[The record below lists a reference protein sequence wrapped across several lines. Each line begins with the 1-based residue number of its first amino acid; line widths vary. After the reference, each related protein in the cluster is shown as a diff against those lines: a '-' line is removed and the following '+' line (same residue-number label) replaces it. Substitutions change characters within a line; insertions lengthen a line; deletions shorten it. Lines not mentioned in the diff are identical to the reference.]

1 MMNFSSF
8 NGRLLKEV
16 AWSGFGK
23 IAAALGMLVGIR
35 LLTEIV
41 PKEIY
46 GTVSLLIGLIT
57 LGNNLFAAP
66 LLQAAQRFYPEVVL
80 SCGVPCL
87 RYLIVDILKWS
98 VGALV
103 CLTLLGGAVYIRF
116 KTISYMV
123 FPVLAALLSVQIMRN
138 LETSL
143 MTAARRQKG
152 VAIWD
157 TAEAWAKPVLAVVL
171 VFLLGATPQSVLL
184 GYFIAVGGILLC
196 FNLLPI
202 QAEGKNVPNKPG
214 EPDSKLLSNIRSYV
228 IPFIP
233 LAIVG
238 WTISLS
244 DRYIIGG
251 LLGMADVGIYTAS
264 YGLISTPFLIT
275 GSAICQALRP
285 LYFQSVS
292 SKNKSLENKMFLI
305 WFTATSSICLFGV
318 VAIYHLRHWIAVC
331 LLARE
336 YRSGTLL
343 MPWIAAGIGFQV
355 ISQIFENILFAY
367 KRTGLVL
374 LVHSVGAI
382 VCVVSVVFLISRFG
396 LVGAAVAC
404 PVYYSSM
411 LIISTI
417 LARLIR
423 KAGPCC

>member
-8 NGRLLKEV
+8 GRRLLKEA

-35 LLTEIV
+35 LLTETV
-41 PKEIY
+41 PKEVY

-66 LLQAAQRFYPEVVL
+66 LLQAAQRFHSEVAL
-80 SCGVPCL
+80 YDGVPQL
-87 RYLIVDILKWS
+87 RGIIVGMLKWT
-98 VGALV
+98 VGTIV
-103 CLTLLGGAVYIRF
+103 CLILVVGGIYTHFTSLSFLIFLL
-116 KTISYMV
+116 
-123 FPVLAALLSVQIMRN
+123 LAAFLSLQVIQN
-138 LETSL
+138 LEISL
-143 MTAARRQKG
+143 FTAARRQKA
-152 VAIWD
+152 VAIWSVS
-157 TAEAWAKPVLAVVL
+157 EAWLKPAIAVLIIVV
-171 VFLLGATPQSVLL
+171 FGASSFSILL
-184 GYFIAVGGILLC
+184 GYSIATGAILLL
-196 FNLLPI
+196 FYLLPI
-202 QAEGKNVPNKPG
+202 QAEGKNLSKKHG
-214 EPDSKLLSNIRSYV
+214 ELDSKLLSNIRSYA
-228 IPFIP
+228 IPLIP

-251 LLGMADVGIYTAS
+251 LLGMADVGIYAAS
-264 YGLISTPFLIT
+264 YGLISMPFLIT
-275 GSAICQALRP
+275 SGAVSQALRP

-292 SKNKSLENKMFLI
+292 TDNKSLEKKMFLI
-305 WFTATSSICLFGV
+305 WFTAMSFLCLFGV
-318 VAIYHLRHWIAVC
+318 IAVYYFRHWIAVC

-336 YRSGTLL
+336 YRSGTVL

-367 KRTGLVL
+367 KQTGFVL

-382 VCVVSVVFLISRFG
+382 VCVVSVVCLIGRFG

-411 LIISTI
+411 LIISMI
-417 LARLIR
+417 LIRLTR
-423 KAGPCC
+423 KAG